1 MATRTVKLPDIGE
14 GIAEAE
20 IVEVKVAE
28 GDTVRE
34 DQVMFAVMTDKA
46 TVEIPSPVTGTVSWI
61 GAKPGETMVVGSD
74 LVKIE
79 TGAADTSDE
88 RPTTKAKAPAA
99 PKKAAAPPPPPKQP
113 VPEPQPVASNIIPI
127 GAPRGKG
134 EKPLAS
140 PAVRLRAREAGVD
153 LAYVRG
159 TGPAGRISHEDLDL
173 YITGRGAPV
182 KAPGLVANTAIDDI
196 KVVGIR
202 RLIATRMQEAKR
214 RIPHFAYVEETDVS
228 ELEDLR
234 AKLNAAKAGTRPKLT
249 LLPFVIRAMVNAIK
263 RFPMVN
269 ARFDDEAEIIH
280 RHGGVHAG
288 IATQTPTGLMVPVIR
303 HVEARDLWDCAAEL
317 KRVTEAARNGTATR
331 EELTGSTITVT
342 SLGPLGG
349 IVSTPVINAPE
360 VAIVGV
366 NKIAIRPVWINGA
379 FLPRKI
385 MNLSS
390 SFDHRVVDGHDA
402 ASFIQAVKEGLETPA
417 SLFLEM

>member
-1 MATRTVKLPDIGE
+1 
-14 GIAEAE
+14 
-20 IVEVKVAE
+20 
-28 GDTVRE
+28 
-34 DQVMFAVMTDKA
+34 
-46 TVEIPSPVTGTVSWI
+46 
-61 GAKPGETMVVGSD
+61 
-74 LVKIE
+74 
-79 TGAADTSDE
+79 
-88 RPTTKAKAPAA
+88 
-99 PKKAAAPPPPPKQP
+99 
-113 VPEPQPVASNIIPI
+113 
-127 GAPRGKG
+127 
-134 EKPLAS
+134 
-140 PAVRLRAREAGVD
+140 
-153 LAYVRG
+153 
-159 TGPAGRISHEDLDL
+159 
-173 YITGRGAPV
+173 
-182 KAPGLVANTAIDDI
+182 
-196 KVVGIR
+196 
-202 RLIATRMQEAKR
+202 MQEAKR
-214 RIPHFAYVEETDVS
+214 RIPHFAYVEETDVT

-288 IATQTPTGLMVPVIR
+288 IATQTATGLMVPVIR

-331 EELTGSTITVT
+331 EELTGSTITGT

-360 VAIVGV
+360 VAIVGI
-366 NKIAIRPVWINGA
+366 NKIAVRPVWMNGA
-379 FLPRKI
+379 FVPRKI

>member
-1 MATRTVKLPDIGE
+1 MAVRTVKLPDIGE

-20 IVEVKVAE
+20 IVEVKIAE

-61 GAKPGETMVVGSD
+61 GAKQGETMVVGSD

-79 TGAADTSDE
+79 TGAADTQEE
-88 RPTTKAKAPAA
+88 RPAKKPKAPVA
-99 PKKAAAPPPPPKQP
+99 PKKATAPPPPS
-113 VPEPQPVASNIIPI
+113 PEPQPVVSNVIPI
-127 GAPRGKG
+127 GAPRAKG

-140 PAVRLRAREAGVD
+140 PAVRLKARETGVD

-173 YITGRGAPV
+173 YISGRGAPV
-182 KAPGLVANTAIDDI
+182 RAPGLVANPAVDDI
-196 KVVGIR
+196 KVTGVR

-214 RIPHFAYVEETDVS
+214 RIPHFAYVEETDVT

-288 IATQTPTGLMVPVIR
+288 IATQTATGLMVPVIR

-331 EELTGSTITVT
+331 EELTGSTITGT

-360 VAIVGV
+360 VAIVGI
-366 NKIAIRPVWINGA
+366 NKIAVRPVWMNGA
-379 FLPRKI
+379 FVPRKI

>member
-1 MATRTVKLPDIGE
+1 MALRTVKLPDIGE

-28 GDTVRE
+28 GDVVRE
-34 DQVMFAVMTDKA
+34 DQMMFAVMTDKA
-46 TVEIPSPVTGTVSWI
+46 TVEIPSPVTGTVAWI
-61 GAKPGETMVVGSD
+61 GAKQGDRLVVGSD

-79 TGAADTSDE
+79 TGAADTKPEE
-88 RPTTKAKAPAA
+88 RPAANAKAPAA
-99 PKKAAAPPPPPKQP
+99 PKQAAPPPSRPPM
-113 VPEPQPVASNIIPI
+113 PESPPVASNVIPM
-127 GAPRGKG
+127 GAPRAKG

-153 LAYVRG
+153 LAFVRG
-159 TGPAGRISHEDLDL
+159 TGPAGRITHEDLDL
-173 YITGRGAPV
+173 YVSGRGAPV
-182 KAPGLVANTAIDDI
+182 KAPGFVANPAIDDI
-196 KVVGIR
+196 KVAGIR
-202 RLIATRMQEAKR
+202 RIIATRMQEAKR

-234 AKLNAAKAGTRPKLT
+234 AKLNAAKPAARPKLT
-249 LLPFVIRAMVNAIK
+249 LLPFVIRAMVNAIR

-280 RHGGVHAG
+280 RYGGVHVG
-288 IATQTPTGLMVPVIR
+288 IATQTATGLMVPVIR
-303 HVEARDLWDCAAEL
+303 HAEARDLWDCAAEL
-317 KRVTEAARNGTATR
+317 KRVTDAARNGTATR

-366 NKIAIRPVWINGA
+366 NKIAIRPVWMNGA
-379 FLPRKI
+379 FMPRKI